1 MTNGLSFGAIFA
13 AIGRVIDP
21 DLPATIHGDRAT
33 SWRDF
38 DARTS
43 AIAAAC
49 HHAGAVPG
57 DRIAHLMRNSPSYL
71 ETTVAG
77 FKARLVH
84 VNVNYR
90 YTGEELFYI
99 LDNSAAAVVVY
110 DAEFAPLVAS
120 IRHRLDTKLYLQ
132 VGGETEAFA
141 QDFNIVAASGATL
154 PPQAHDYCDMLFI
167 YTGGTT
173 GMPKGVMWEQGAL
186 WGNMRASANPGGIPP
201 ETLADQLG
209 NIAHGRGRNRSLVL
223 PPLMHGAGMIIAIST
238 LARGGTVVTV
248 PGDNFDPELAV
259 TTCQAVACDYA
270 VIVGDAFGRPLL
282 RALDAGHGSISSL
295 AVLISSGTMWS
306 PETKA
311 GLLRHAPAMMLAD
324 ALGSSEG
331 LGLGTSVQTSANAGA
346 PTRFMADGNTLVLD
360 EAMQPVVPGS
370 GVMGKVARRGMIPL
384 GYWRDP
390 VKSAAT
396 FVTVDGVRYSMPGD
410 FALVEAD
417 GSFTLLGRGSQC
429 INTAGEKVFPEEV
442 EEALKTHP
450 AIDDALVFGVADE
463 KWGQAVTAVVE
474 AHSAV
479 DVETLRAHCRQHL
492 AGYKTPKKIIIVAK
506 VPRAPNGKADYV
518 TAKAM
523 AVT

>member
-1 MTNGLSFGAIFA
+1 MTNGISFGAIFSAISA
-13 AIGRVIDP
+13 AIDP
-21 DLPATIHGDRAT
+21 DLPATIHGDQIT
-33 SWRDF
+33 TWRDF

-43 AIAAAC
+43 AIAAAA
-49 HHAGAVPG
+49 HAAGAVPG
-57 DRIAHLMRNSPSYL
+57 DRIAHLMRNSPAYL

-99 LDNSAAAVVVY
+99 LDNSAAAVVVF

-120 IRHRLDTKLYLQ
+120 IRHRLETKLYLQ
-132 VGGETEAFA
+132 VGGETADFA
-141 QDFNIVAASGATL
+141 QDFDTVAATGATL
-154 PPQAHDYCDMLFI
+154 PTQDHDPGDMLFI

-173 GMPKGVMWEQGAL
+173 GMPKGVMWEQAAM
-186 WGNMRASANPGGIPP
+186 WGNMRASANPGGDPP
-201 ETLADQLG
+201 DSLADQLD
-209 NIAHGRGRNRSLVL
+209 NIRHGRGRNRSLVL
-223 PPLMHGAGMIIAIST
+223 PPLMHGTGMIIAIST

-248 PGDNFDPELAV
+248 PGDNFDPEQAV
-259 TTCQAVACDYA
+259 ETCQRLGCDYA

-282 RALDAGHGSISSL
+282 RALDAGHGSIASV
-295 AVLISSGTMWS
+295 AVMISSGTMWS

-311 GLLRHAPAMMLAD
+311 GLLRHAPAMMVAD

-331 LGLGTSVQTSANAGA
+331 LALGMSAQTSANAGA
-346 PTRFMADGNTLVLD
+346 PTKFIADGNTLVLGED
-360 EAMQPVVPGS
+360 MQPVVPGS

-396 FVTVDGVRYSMPGD
+396 FVTVEGVRYSIPGD
-410 FALVEAD
+410 FAVVEAD

-442 EEALKTHP
+442 EETLKTHP
-450 AIDDALVFGVADE
+450 AIDDALVFGVADD

-474 AHSAV
+474 AHGPV
-479 DVETLRAHCRQHL
+479 DADALRAHCRQHL

-506 VPRAPNGKADYV
+506 VPRAPNGKADY
-518 TAKAM
+518 AAARAM
-523 AVT
+523 AG